1 MANALYTSAKV
12 LALTTGLNLAS
23 GTVKVDLI
31 DTGTYTFS
39 AGHDFYN
46 DVSGTVGSS
55 ATLGSKT
62 TTNGVFDAADSTFSA
77 VSGNSVEAFLIWV
90 DTGGASST
98 DPLIAFFDTSI
109 TGAPVTPNGGDI
121 VLQYNASGIFSF

>member
-1 MANALYTSAKV
+1 MYPSAKA

-23 GTVKVDLI
+23 GTVKADLI
-31 DTGTYTFS
+31 DTGTYTYS
-39 AGHDFYN
+39 SGHDFYN
-46 DVSGTVGSS
+46 DVSGVVGTA

-62 TTNGVFDAADSTFSA
+62 TTNGVFDAADATFSA
-77 VSGNSVEAFLIWV
+77 VSGNSVEAIIIWV

-98 DPLIAFFDTSI
+98 DPLIVYFDTGI

-121 VLQYNASGIFSF
+121 VVQWNASGIFSF

>member
-1 MANALYTSAKV
+1 M
-12 LALTTGLNLAS
+12 TTGLNLAS
-23 GTVKVDLI
+23 GTIKVDLI
-31 DTGTYTFS
+31 DTGTYTYS
-39 AGHDFYN
+39 SSHDFYN
-46 DVSGTVGSS
+46 DVTGTVGSS

-77 VSGNSVEAFLIWV
+77 VTGNSVEGLIFWE

-98 DPLIAFFDTSI
+98 DPLDLYFDTGI

-121 VLQYNASGIFSF
+121 VVQYNGSGIFAF